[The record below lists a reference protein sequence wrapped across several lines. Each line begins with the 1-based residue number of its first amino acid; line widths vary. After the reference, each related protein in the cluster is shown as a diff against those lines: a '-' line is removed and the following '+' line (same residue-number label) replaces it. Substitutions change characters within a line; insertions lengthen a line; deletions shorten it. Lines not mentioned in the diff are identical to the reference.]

1 MKRYIFR
8 RVEKCLYEYP
18 TNLIRLASLVEELNL
33 LRVSGDIHGQSY
45 NTSGAASGCADPVAN
60 YFAQIENVEQRI
72 NKLAQQLNQ
81 ITLLH
86 DTLKD
91 SQTLDAV
98 TSADYKNLLQRFYF
112 AGVPL
117 ENFLNDSSWSRSK
130 FYRRRLGLIQLAR
143 EYLKM

>member
-1 MKRYIFR
+1 MQRHIFR
-8 RVEKCLYEYP
+8 RIEKCLYEYP
-18 TNLIRLASLVEELNL
+18 TNLIKLAGLVEELNL
-33 LRVSGDIHGQSY
+33 IRAVGDVHGQGY
-45 NTSGAASGCADPVAN
+45 NTTGAASGCADPVAN
-60 YFAQIENVEQRI
+60 YFALIENAEQRV

-98 TSADYKNLLQRFYF
+98 TCDDYKNLLQRFYF
-112 AGVPL
+112 GGVPL
-117 ENFLNDSSWSRSK
+117 ENFLSDSGWSRSK

-143 EYLKM
+143 EYLRL